1 VVPANEK
8 AAVPAGVVATG
19 GDSAD
24 DTKVAL
30 ALSGPE
36 VIKLQL
42 QLSRSTV
49 PSNITIAVL
58 STDA

>member
-8 AAVPAGVVATG
+8 AAVPAGVVAMG

-36 VIKLQL
+36 VMKLFERGGEAGCSFNSAGQ
-42 QLSRSTV
+42 
-49 PSNITIAVL
+49 PSPRT
-58 STDA
+58 